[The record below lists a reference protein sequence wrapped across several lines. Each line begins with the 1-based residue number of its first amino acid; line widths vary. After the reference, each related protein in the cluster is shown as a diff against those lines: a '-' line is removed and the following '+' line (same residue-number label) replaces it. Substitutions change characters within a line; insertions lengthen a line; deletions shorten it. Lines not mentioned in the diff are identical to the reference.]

1 MRAPVREPNTRYELD
16 PTRRGGGSGAA
27 LIYIISRIFLDTDI
41 LSFSYGKRDLALLRN
56 FKSFSFLMQR
66 FRGVFLLREVL
77 SEKFVGIWPPQREID
92 SPVRR
97 RARYASY
104 SKTLAP
110 IALQTRLPI

>member
-66 FRGVFLLREVL
+66 FRGVFFVKGSVIGKIRRYMAAPERDRL
-77 SEKFVGIWPPQREID
+77 SGP
-92 SPVRR
+92 
-97 RARYASY
+97 
-104 SKTLAP
+104 
-110 IALQTRLPI
+110 